1 MRVDVRK
8 IEDVIIVDLKGR
20 LVSGTGDQLL
30 REVMNELLAGS
41 WTKILLNLSEVT
53 KIDSAGIGELVAS
66 IKLAERFSSKVKLL
80 HVRGQIRDIL
90 ELSQI
95 LPLLEIYDDE
105 PSAVDAFTEGEAAT
119 DAPD

>member
-1 MRVDVRK
+1 MRVDVRQA
-8 IEDVIIVDLKGR
+8 EDVIIVDLTGR

-30 REVMNELLAGS
+30 REVMNELLAAS
-41 WTKILLNLSEVT
+41 WTKIVLNLSEVT

-66 IKLAERFSSKVKLL
+66 IKLAERFSSHVKLL

-95 LPLLEIYDDE
+95 LPLLSIYDSEQSAIESFPDE
-105 PSAVDAFTEGEAAT
+105 ES
-119 DAPD
+119 

>member
-1 MRVDVRK
+1 MRVDVRQA
-8 IEDVIIVDLKGR
+8 EEAIIVDLKGR

-30 REVMNELLAGS
+30 RDVMNELLAAS
-41 WTKILLNLSEVT
+41 WTKIILNLSEVS

-66 IKLAERFSSKVKLL
+66 IKLAERFSSQVKLL

-95 LPLLEIYDDE
+95 LPLLEVYDSEERAVAAFDE
-105 PSAVDAFTEGEAAT
+105 GLSSDSPS
-119 DAPD
+119 